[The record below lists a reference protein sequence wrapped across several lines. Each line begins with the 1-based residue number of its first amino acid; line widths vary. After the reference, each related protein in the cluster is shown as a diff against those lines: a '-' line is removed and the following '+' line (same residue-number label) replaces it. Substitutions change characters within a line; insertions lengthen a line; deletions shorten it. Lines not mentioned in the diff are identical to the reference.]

1 MNSLI
6 VKEIKLKDIEIS
18 NFYKNFLREQSP
30 VLITDIYEKFPELK
44 NWDMEYLAKKVGD
57 KLIKVN
63 TSNSGVFALNPKTG
77 KQDATPLHMRVK
89 DYINTINTE
98 STEGKMYAQ
107 QISILNTLPELGKE
121 LKIMKYIPNHH
132 LKSVNIWF
140 GSGGNTSLLHYD
152 PANNFFLQLLGE
164 KKMWLC
170 SPKYFSSLYPN
181 SWRSD
186 GCYLSKVNP
195 YNHDNTMYPEISEV
209 EKIELLIP
217 HGSILF
223 LPAYWWHQVYS
234 ISNSIS
240 VNIWFKA
247 SFRQKLVP
255 AHLHYSLN
263 RAWNFARNLLADV
276 NIRGTG
282 NNNY

>member
-1 MNSLI
+1 MGSLI
-6 VKEIKLKDIEIS
+6 IKKVKLKDIDKD
-18 NFYKNFLREQSP
+18 NFYKHFLSEQYP
-30 VLITDIYEKFPELK
+30 VLITDIYEEFPELK
-44 NWDMEYLAKKVGD
+44 SWNMEYLVKKVGS
-57 KLIKVN
+57 KQIKIN

-77 KQDATPLHMRVK
+77 KQDTTSLHMTVK
-89 DYINTINTE
+89 DYINIINTE

-107 QISILNTLPELGKE
+107 QISILNTLPELQKE
-121 LKIMKYIPNHH
+121 LNIMKYIPDQD

-186 GCYLSKVNP
+186 GCYLSKINP
-195 YNHDNTMYPEISEV
+195 YNYDNIEYPEISKI
-209 EKIELLIP
+209 EKTELLIP
-217 HGSILF
+217 CGSILF

-234 ISNSIS
+234 ITNSIS
-240 VNIWFKA
+240 VNIWFKIG
-247 SFRQKLVP
+247 FRQKLVP
-255 AHLHYSLN
+255 AHYHYSLN
-263 RAWNFARNLLADV
+263 RAWNFLKNMLSGINNREKS
-276 NIRGTG
+276 
-282 NNNY
+282 NNY